1 VSTFDI
7 LRTLCEL
14 PGPGGDERRVQEF
27 LRERWV
33 ARGFEVDSDG
43 AGNLTAHV
51 GGQGPKLAL
60 CAHADE
66 VCFTVRHID
75 DDGYLWLTSGQRDI
89 EARPSLRAP
98 YFLPLGHPA
107 LVITDGEPVPGVF
120 ATLTGHILT
129 KAQRDTKHLEW
140 NDIWV
145 DVGAPSRG
153 AAEDRGIRVGDR
165 VIWSPPTRRVGDLV
179 YAKAMDDRAG
189 LAVLDLFAQRVDPR
203 ALAYDVYLVST
214 VQEELGLI
222 GAASV
227 SRRLDCELAIVVDIG
242 LSGDVP
248 GVDQKDVATRLGA
261 GPILVHKDLY
271 AYDRRLIRELE
282 RAAVSASIPVQHAV
296 YVIYGSDAGEF
307 VRAGV
312 RAALVAIATRYTHSP
327 FETVHLGDIEAA
339 AALLERFAR
348 AS

>member
-1 VSTFDI
+1 MSTFEI

-27 LRERWV
+27 LRERWS
-33 ARGFEVDSDG
+33 ARGFDVSIDG
-43 AGNLTAHV
+43 VGNLVAHV

-66 VCFTVRHID
+66 VCLTVRHID
-75 DDGYLWLTSGQRDI
+75 DDGYLWLSSGQRDV
-89 EARPSLRAP
+89 EARPSVRSP
-98 YFLPLGHPA
+98 YFLALGHPA
-107 LVITDGEPVPGVF
+107 LVITDGEPVSGVF

-129 KAQRDTKHLEW
+129 RAQRDKKEVDW
-140 NDIWV
+140 NDFWV
-145 DVGAPSRG
+145 DVGAPDRR
-153 AAEDRGIRVGDR
+153 AAEERGIRIGDR
-165 VIWSPPTRRVGDLV
+165 VLWSPPTRRVGDLV

-189 LAVLDLFAQRVDPR
+189 LAVLDLFAQRVDPH

-227 SRRLDCELAIVVDIG
+227 SRSLGCELAIAVDIG

-248 GVDQKDVATRLGA
+248 GVDRRDVATRVGA

-271 AYDRRLIRELE
+271 AYDRGLIRELE
-282 RAAVSASIPVQHAV
+282 RAAAAASIPVQHAV

-327 FETVHLGDIEAA
+327 FEAVHLGDVEAA
-339 AALLERFAR
+339 AALIERFA
-348 AS
+348 SGL

>member
-1 VSTFDI
+1 MSTFDI

-14 PGPGGDERRVQEF
+14 PGPGGDERRVQEL
-27 LRERWV
+27 LRERWR
-33 ARGFEVDSDG
+33 ARGFEVHIDG
-43 AGNLTAHV
+43 VGNLTAHV
-51 GGQGPKLAL
+51 GGAGPKLAL

-75 DDGYLWLTSGQRDI
+75 ADGFLWLSSGQRDI
-89 EARPSLRAP
+89 EGRPSLRSP

-107 LVITDGEPVPGVF
+107 LVITDGEPVPGFF

-129 KAQRDTKHLEW
+129 KAQRDQKEMGW
-140 NDIWV
+140 DDIWV
-145 DVGAPSRG
+145 DVGASSRA
-153 AAEDRGIRVGDR
+153 AAEASGVRIGDR
-165 VIWSPPTRRVGDLV
+165 VIWSPPTRRIGDLV

-214 VQEELGLI
+214 VQEEIGLI

-227 SRRLDCELAIVVDIG
+227 SRRLGCEIAIAVDIG

-248 GVDQKDVATRLGA
+248 GVDPRDVATHLGA

-271 AYDRRLIRELE
+271 AYDRPLTRALE
-282 RAAVSASIPVQHAV
+282 RSADAASIPVQNAV

-312 RAALVAIATRYTHSP
+312 RAALVAIPTRYTHSP
-327 FETVHLGDIEAA
+327 FEAVHLGDVEAA
-339 AALLERFAR
+339 AQLLERFV
-348 AS
+348 SGS

>member
-1 VSTFDI
+1 VSAFEI

-14 PGPGGDERRVQEF
+14 PGPSGDERRVQDF
-27 LRERWV
+27 LRGRWS
-33 ARGFEVDSDG
+33 ARGFDVEVDG
-43 AGNLTAHV
+43 IGNLVAHV
-51 GGQGPKLAL
+51 GGRGPKLAL

-75 DDGYLWLTSGQRDI
+75 DDGYLWLSSGQRDP
-89 EARPSLRAP
+89 EARPSLRSP

-107 LVITDGEPVPGVF
+107 LVITEGDPVPGVF

-129 KAQRDTKHLEW
+129 RAQRDKKDLDW
-140 NDIWV
+140 NDIWA
-145 DVGAPSRG
+145 DVGAEDRA
-153 AAEDRGIRVGDR
+153 AAERRGIRVGDR
-165 VIWSPPTRRVGDLV
+165 VIWSPLTRRVGDLV

-189 LAVLDLFAQRVDPR
+189 LAVLDLFAQRVDPQ
-203 ALAYDVYLVST
+203 ALAHEVYLVST

-227 SRRLDCELAIVVDIG
+227 SRTLGCELAIIVDVG

-248 GVDQKDVATRLGA
+248 GVDRRDVATRTGA

-271 AYDRRLIRELE
+271 AYDRALIRELE
-282 RAAVSASIPVQHAV
+282 RAAASARVPVQHAV

-307 VRAGV
+307 ARAGV
-312 RAALVAIATRYTHSP
+312 RAALVAIPTRYTHSP
-327 FETVHLGDIEAA
+327 FEAVHLGDVEAA
-339 AALLERFAR
+339 AALVERFA
-348 AS
+348 SGS

>member
-1 VSTFDI
+1 MSTFEI

-14 PGPGGDERRVQEF
+14 SGPGGDERRVQEF
-27 LRERWV
+27 LRERWTARDFDV
-33 ARGFEVDSDG
+33 AIDG
-43 AGNLTAHV
+43 VGNLVAHV
-51 GGQGPKLAL
+51 GGHGPKLAL

-66 VCFTVRHID
+66 VCYTVRHIGE
-75 DDGYLWLTSGQRDI
+75 DGYLWLSSGQRDV
-89 EARPSLRAP
+89 EGRPSHRSP

-129 KAQRDTKHLEW
+129 RTQRDKKELDW

-145 DVGAPSRG
+145 DIGAPGRA
-153 AAEDRGIRVGDR
+153 AAEERGVRVGDR
-165 VIWSPPTRRVGDLV
+165 VIWSPQTRRAGDLV

-189 LAVLDLFAQRVDPR
+189 LAVLDLFAQRADPS

-227 SRRLDCELAIVVDIG
+227 SRRLGCELAIAVDIG

-248 GVDQKDVATRLGA
+248 GVDQRDVATRVGA

-271 AYDRRLIRELE
+271 AYDRRLIRDLE
-282 RAAVSASIPVQHAV
+282 RTAADASIQLQHAV

-312 RAALVAIATRYTHSP
+312 RAALLAIATRYTHSP
-327 FETVHLGDIEAA
+327 FEAVHLGDIDAA
-339 AALLERFAR
+339 AALVERFADG
-348 AS
+348 S

>member
-1 VSTFDI
+1 VSTFEI

-14 PGPGGDERRVQEF
+14 AGPGGDERRVQEF
-27 LRERWV
+27 LRERWT
-33 ARGFEVDSDG
+33 ARGFDVAIDG
-43 AGNLTAHV
+43 VGNLVAHV
-51 GGQGPKLAL
+51 GGRGPKLAL

-75 DDGYLWLTSGQRDI
+75 DDGYLWLSSGQRDI
-89 EARPSLRAP
+89 EARPSPRSP

-107 LVITDGEPVPGVF
+107 LVITDGDPVSGVF

-129 KAQRDTKHLEW
+129 KAQREQKILKW

-145 DVGAPSRG
+145 DVGASSRG

-189 LAVLDLFAQRVDPR
+189 LAVLDLFAQRIDPS

-227 SRRLDCELAIVVDIG
+227 SRRLGCEVAIAVDIG

-248 GVDQKDVATRLGA
+248 GVDRRDVATRVGA

-271 AYDRRLIRELE
+271 AYDRQLIRELE
-282 RAAVSASIPVQHAV
+282 RAAAAASIAVQHAV

-307 VRAGV
+307 ARAGV
-312 RAALVAIATRYTHSP
+312 RAALIAIATRYTHSP
-327 FETVHLGDIEAA
+327 FEAVHLGDVDAA
-339 AALLERFAR
+339 VALVDRFAR
-348 AS
+348 GS

>member
-1 VSTFDI
+1 MSTFEI
-7 LRTLCEL
+7 LRTLCQL
-14 PGPGGDERRVQEF
+14 SGPGGDERRVQEF
-27 LRERWV
+27 LRERWT
-33 ARGFEVDSDG
+33 ARGFDVEIDG
-43 AGNLTAHV
+43 VGNLVAHV
-51 GGQGPKLAL
+51 GGHGPKLAL

-66 VCFTVRHID
+66 VCYTVRHIGE
-75 DDGYLWLTSGQRDI
+75 DGYLWLSSGQRDV
-89 EARPSLRAP
+89 EGRPSHRSP
-98 YFLPLGHPA
+98 YFLPLGLPA

-129 KAQRDTKHLEW
+129 RTQRDKKELDW
-140 NDIWV
+140 NDIWI
-145 DVGAPSRG
+145 DIGAPGRA
-153 AAEDRGIRVGDR
+153 AAEERGVRVGDR
-165 VIWSPPTRRVGDLV
+165 VIWSPQTRRAGDLV

-189 LAVLDLFAQRVDPR
+189 LAVLDLFAQRADPS

-227 SRRLDCELAIVVDIG
+227 SRRLGCELAIAVDIG

-248 GVDQKDVATRLGA
+248 GVDQRDVATRVGA

-271 AYDRRLIRELE
+271 AYDRRLIRDLE
-282 RAAVSASIPVQHAV
+282 RTAADASIQLQHAV

-312 RAALVAIATRYTHSP
+312 RAGLLAIATRYTHSP
-327 FETVHLGDIEAA
+327 FEAVHLGDIDAA
-339 AALLERFAR
+339 AALVERFAGGL
-348 AS
+348 